1 MSVKASSSL
10 STDGSSSSRLC
21 MGWFWILDRLESE
34 LKLPR
39 RQRLVC
45 HSNLPRLAD
54 VYAENDQYAAI
65 MNDLTQQGVFASNYY
80 GSADLADI
88 HISKLPSSKVQ
99 EFHEHVTGFSREY
112 VNHIRDAEQVS
123 RLRCRL
129 FLIACHRII

>member
-1 MSVKASSSL
+1 
-10 STDGSSSSRLC
+10 

-65 MNDLTQQGVFASNYY
+65 MNDLTQQGVFASNYC

-88 HISKLPSSKVQ
+88 QISKLPSSKVQ
-99 EFHEHVTGFSREY
+99 EFHNYVTGFSRQY
-112 VNHIRDAEQVS
+112 ANHIRDADQVS
-123 RLRCRL
+123 RFRCRL
-129 FLIACHRII
+129 CFIAGYHII